1 MLDLDRIEGF
11 DWDTGNRGKNLKL
24 DVSDSECEQVFFSE
38 PLFILVDLSHSSRES
53 RYHALGQA
61 ADGRHLHVTFTL
73 RQDGQRLRVISA
85 RDMHRKER
93 AIYEA
98 KVKEGY

>member
-1 MLDLDRIEGF
+1 MLDLDRIAGF
-11 DWDTGNRGKNLKL
+11 EWDAGNRGKNLKHG
-24 DVSDSECEQVFFSE
+24 VADSESEQVFFSR
-38 PLFILVDLSHSSRES
+38 PLFILADVRHSGRES

-61 ADGRHLHVTFTL
+61 ADGRCLHVTFTL
-73 RQDGQRLRVISA
+73 RDDGQRLRIISA

-98 KVKEGY
+98 KAKESP